1 MGWSEEINLR
11 AWVVNWIIRISI
23 TLQLA
28 QLIITTTAAYVHW
41 FYMRKPL
48 QRYPPKMMS
57 ATSLFLATKVEE
69 VPRKL
74 ECVVCKYFSVN
85 KDDNEQTGPI
95 SDSSNS
101 LLPKMADWAKAKLIA
116 QAAWGFINDSLMSP
130 LCLVAKPELI
140 SALAL
145 LLAISHCLSKSPPS
159 YPDQEGNHQEPH
171 NIKKIRSTSI
181 VSSTFPSQRT

>member
-74 ECVVCKYFSVN
+74 EFVSF
-85 KDDNEQTGPI
+85 
-95 SDSSNS
+95 
-101 LLPKMADWAKAKLIA
+101 LPKMADWAKAKLIA

-145 LLAISHCLSKSPPS
+145 LLAISHCLSESPPS

-181 VSSTFPSQRT
+181 ASSTFPLQRTQRGVDPRTLVEGFPN